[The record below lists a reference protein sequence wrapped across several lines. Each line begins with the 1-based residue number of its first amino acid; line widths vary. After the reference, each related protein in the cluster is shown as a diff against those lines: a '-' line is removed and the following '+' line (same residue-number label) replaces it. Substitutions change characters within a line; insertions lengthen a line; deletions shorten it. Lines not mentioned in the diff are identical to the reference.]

1 LLVNRPVEET
11 LRHDEGGSWIAERL
25 RALIGEASC
34 VVKRSTAPTVKIE
47 PGLPRTEHMA
57 VYFARWKDGSFSIV
71 EADDED
77 EAYELLDEFG
87 DEPAE
92 LSPLKSCLIDFELT
106 DRGSFR
112 LRDFGEVMRDEIR
125 ERGYP
130 LLQTALQSA
139 AAQEYDPEPHDVPED
154 VADVPPDVAKAIKA
168 ERERFAGFRP
178 GSAGTEL
185 GKDIQE
191 HTNTSGRNVDAM
203 IKRKATEKLAAL
215 PVDKRK
221 KPN

>member
-1 LLVNRPVEET
+1 
-11 LRHDEGGSWIAERL
+11 
-25 RALIGEASC
+25 
-34 VVKRSTAPTVKIE
+34 
-47 PGLPRTEHMA
+47 MA

-92 LSPLKSCLIDFELT
+92 LFALKSCLIDFELT

-130 LLQTALQSA
+130 LLQAALMSA
-139 AAQEYDPEPHDVPED
+139 AGQEYDPEPDDVPEN
-154 VADVPPDVAKAIKA
+154 VADVPPDVAKAVDA

-178 GSAGTEL
+178 ASASTEL

-191 HTNTSGRNVDAM
+191 HTNTSGRNADAAVR
-203 IKRKATEKLAAL
+203 RKAAERLSRF

>member
-1 LLVNRPVEET
+1 MF
-11 LRHDEGGSWIAERL
+11 
-25 RALIGEASC
+25 RAFLGIRVPA
-34 VVKRSTAPTVKIE
+34 VKIE

-57 VYFARWKDGSFSIV
+57 VYFARWKDGNFSIV

-92 LSPLKSCLIDFELT
+92 LLALKSCLIDFELT

-130 LLQTALQSA
+130 LLHAALMSA
-139 AAQEYDPEPHDVPED
+139 AAQEYDPEPDDVPGNGI
-154 VADVPPDVAKAIKA
+154 DVPQDVAKAVEA
-168 ERERFAGFRP
+168 ERERFAGFQP
-178 GSAGTEL
+178 ASAMTEL
-185 GKDIQE
+185 GKDIQA
-191 HTNTSGRNVDAM
+191 HTNTSGRNVDAI
-203 IKRKATEKLAAL
+203 IKRKAAKRLDTLRI
-215 PVDKRK
+215 DKER

>member
-1 LLVNRPVEET
+1 MP
-11 LRHDEGGSWIAERL
+11 
-25 RALIGEASC
+25 
-34 VVKRSTAPTVKIE
+34 
-47 PGLPRTEHMA
+47 

-92 LSPLKSCLIDFELT
+92 LLVLKSCLIDFELM

-130 LLQTALQSA
+130 LLQAALMSA
-139 AAQEYDPEPHDVPED
+139 AAQEYDPEPDDVPENGT
-154 VADVPPDVAKAIKA
+154 DVPPDVAKAVEA
-168 ERERFAGFRP
+168 ERERFAGFEP
-178 GSAGTEL
+178 PSASTEL
-185 GKDIQE
+185 GKDIQA
-191 HTNTSGRNVDAM
+191 HTNTSGRNVDAI
-203 IKRKATEKLAAL
+203 IKRKAAKRLEKL
-215 PVDKRK
+215 PIDKK
-221 KPN
+221 HKPN